1 MIFEPQS
8 YYLIFQDAV
17 HSLGIG
23 FITGVVYQLLGI
35 FLYKGRMKLFVR
47 DVITGLFFTA
57 AMFSYSVSFANY
69 PVMRW
74 YMVVFAV
81 FGMVMFTPAFSHRAH
96 RILVMICSFLHLC
109 ANRRSSKICVKFL
122 ENIKKKQLKKQKI
135 TQKNASEVLKE
146 SSIILYN

>member
-1 MIFEPQS
+1 MIFEAQS
-8 YYLIFQDAV
+8 YYLILLDAV

-23 FITGVVYQLLGI
+23 FITGFVYQLLGI
-35 FLYKGRMKLFVR
+35 FLYKGRKKLFVR
-47 DVITGLFFTA
+47 DVATGLFFTV

-81 FGMVMFTPAFSHRAH
+81 IGMVMFTPAFSHRAH
-96 RILVMICSFLHLC
+96 RILVTVCSFIYSC
-109 ANRRSSKICVKFL
+109 VNRRSNKICVKLL

-146 SSIILYN
+146 NNIMLYN

>member
-1 MIFEPQS
+1 MIFESQS

-23 FITGVVYQLLGI
+23 FITGFVYQLLGI
-35 FLYKGRMKLFVR
+35 FLYKGRKKLFVR
-47 DVITGLFFTA
+47 DVATGLFFTV

-81 FGMVMFTPAFSHRAH
+81 IGMVMFTPAFSHRAH
-96 RILVMICSFLHLC
+96 RILVTVCSFIYSC
-109 ANRRSSKICVKFL
+109 VNRRSNKICVRLL
-122 ENIKKKQLKKQKI
+122 ENIKKKQLKKQKN

-146 SSIILYN
+146 NNIMLYN